1 MSNSAINPPLDTAGS
16 SGAAPGTSIIACLEC
31 DLLQREVALPPGG
44 KAFCPR
50 CGAELY
56 RDTPNSIDRT
66 LAFTLAA
73 AALLVLGNAFP
84 IVGLDIKGHHNAT
97 TLVGAVESLYQQDK
111 SIVAALVFVTAILA
125 PALQIAALTYMLLP
139 LRLGRRPPPGVAL
152 VFRLVQAVRPWAM
165 VEVLMLGVLVS
176 LVKLAAFA
184 HIIPGVALWSVALLM
199 FMLAAAGG
207 AFNPRDVW
215 SRLPVNR

>member
-1 MSNSAINPPLDTAGS
+1 VSNSTINPPLDTAGS
-16 SGAAPGTSIIACLEC
+16 SEAAPDESILACLEC

-44 KAFCPR
+44 KALCSR

-56 RDTPNSIDRT
+56 RDTPNSIDRA

-84 IVGLDIKGHHNAT
+84 IVGLDIQGHHNAT
-97 TLVGAVESLYQQDK
+97 TLIGTVQSLYQQDK
-111 SIVAALVFVTAILA
+111 SVVAALVLVTSVIA
-125 PALQIAALTYMLLP
+125 PALQVAALAYMLLP
-139 LRLGRRPPPGVAL
+139 LRLGRPPPAGVAF
-152 VFRLVQAVRPWAM
+152 VFRLVQSVRPWAM

-176 LVKLAAFA
+176 LVKLAGFA

-215 SRLPVNR
+215 SHLPVNR

>member
-1 MSNSAINPPLDTAGS
+1 MSDSAINPPLNPGS
-16 SGAAPGTSIIACLEC
+16 SSEAAPGASIIACLEC

-44 KAFCPR
+44 KACCPR
-50 CGAELY
+50 CGADLY

-73 AALLVLGNAFP
+73 VVLFVLANTFP

-97 TLVGAVESLYQQDK
+97 TLIGAVHTLYQQDK
-111 SIVAALVFVTAILA
+111 FLVASLVFVTAILA
-125 PALQIAALTYMLLP
+125 PAIQLAALTYMMLP
-139 LRLGRRPPPGVAL
+139 LRRGRVPRGLAL
-152 VFRLVQAVRPWAM
+152 VFRLMQAVRPWGM

-176 LVKLAAFA
+176 LVKLAAIA
-184 HIIPGVALWSVALLM
+184 QVIPGVALWSVALLM
-199 FMLAAAGG
+199 FMVAAASA

-215 SRLPVNR
+215 ARLPVTP

>member
-1 MSNSAINPPLDTAGS
+1 MSNSAVNPPLDPARSSETAP
-16 SGAAPGTSIIACLEC
+16 AESIIACLEC

-44 KAFCPR
+44 KALCPR

-56 RDTPNSIDRT
+56 RDTPNSIDRS

-73 AALLVLGNAFP
+73 LTLLVLGNAFP
-84 IVGLDIKGHHNAT
+84 ILGLDIKGHHNAT
-97 TLVGAVESLYQQDK
+97 TLVGAVDSLYQQDR
-111 SIVAALVFVTAILA
+111 SVVAALVFVTAVLA
-125 PALQIAALTYMLLP
+125 PAMQIAALAYMLLP
-139 LRLGRRPPPGVAL
+139 LRLGRPPLPGVAF
-152 VFRLVQAVRPWAM
+152 VFRVVQAVRPWAM

-184 HIIPGVALWSVALLM
+184 QIIPGVALWSVALLM